1 MSSEAPPQGVAS
13 SETSFRVAG
22 ETIAATWYQPE
33 ARYGPLPC
41 VVMGHGFTL
50 TRRDGIPQY
59 AGRLAA
65 AGFAVLAFDYR
76 HWGDSTGQPRRCFS
90 LRKQLID
97 WHMAVEYA
105 RGMHSID
112 ADRVVVWGMSMGGGY
127 ALLTAARDSRIAA
140 VVALV
145 PVTDP
150 LAARV
155 PPAIGIRMIGRA
167 LREIL
172 TRRPVRMPVA
182 GPPGSFALVAAPEA
196 LPGFERLTAG
206 HDWHNDVN
214 TGWLLAAGRWRPV
227 REATKIRAPIL
238 LQLAERDGAVPLPA
252 IERTAARAPRAELK
266 RYDLEHFSCFWCE
279 NITRLATDQIQF
291 LRRHLLNPATEL
303 SRASSMRGEE

>member
-1 MSSEAPPQGVAS
+1 MSSDAPAQRVEPHARAEAT
-13 SETSFRVAG
+13 ETSFPVAG

-33 ARYGPLPC
+33 ARHGPLPC
-41 VVMGHGFTL
+41 LVMGHGFTL
-50 TRRDGIPQY
+50 TRRDGIPEY
-59 AGRLAA
+59 ARRLAA

-76 HWGDSTGQPRRCFS
+76 HWGDSTGQPRRCLS

-97 WHMAVEYA
+97 WHTAVEYA
-105 RGMHSID
+105 RSMASID
-112 ADRVVVWGMSMGGGY
+112 ADRVVVWGMSMGGGH

-150 LAARV
+150 LAVRR
-155 PPAIGIRMIGRA
+155 PPAIGMRMFRRA

-196 LPGFERLTAG
+196 LSGFERLTAG

-214 TGWLLAAGRWRPV
+214 TGWLLAAARWRPV

-238 LQLAERDGAVPLPA
+238 LQLAEHDGAVPLAA

-266 RYDLEHFSCFWCE
+266 RYDLDHFSCFWGE
-279 NITRLATDQIQF
+279 NITQLATDQIQF
-291 LRRHLLNPATEL
+291 LRRHLLSPGNEPNKP
-303 SRASSMRGEE
+303 